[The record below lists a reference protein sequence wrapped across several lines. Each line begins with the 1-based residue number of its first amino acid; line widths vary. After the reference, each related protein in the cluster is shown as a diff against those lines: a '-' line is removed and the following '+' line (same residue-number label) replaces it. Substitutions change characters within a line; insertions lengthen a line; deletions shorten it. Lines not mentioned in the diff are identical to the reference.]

1 MTWGLIVGVH
11 TLSALHET
19 EYQNHTVALQ
29 AELLHKH
36 ISEHLTCTQGLTVL
50 KLAGSYGE

>member
-1 MTWGLIVGVH
+1 MTWGPIVGVH

-19 EYQNHTVALQ
+19 EYQNHTMALQ